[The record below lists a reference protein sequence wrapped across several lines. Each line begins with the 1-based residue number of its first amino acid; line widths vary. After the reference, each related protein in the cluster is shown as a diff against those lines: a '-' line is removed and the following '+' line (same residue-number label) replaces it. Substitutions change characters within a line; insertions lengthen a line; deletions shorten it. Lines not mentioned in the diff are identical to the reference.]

1 MRNYYNSQP
10 PKRGKDEKKNPKKK
24 ILPKK
29 NKTKTNEVR
38 RTFFT
43 RREINN
49 ALVERA
55 DQEERSASWIINQ
68 ALKKYLGLADA

>member
-1 MRNYYNSQP
+1 M
-10 PKRGKDEKKNPKKK
+10 KKKSEKK

-68 ALKKYLGLADA
+68 ALKNYLGLADA